1 MAEKLFAQR
10 KSAGWPVRSTIN
22 GARSEIG
29 NSIKELASGV
39 EEAITQIDPNGA
51 SVNTAFGDGPEFEKF
66 GTKVAKS
73 GARFLAQECFRAF
86 TALSEDRP
94 AVRTDLQYAEAY
106 GPFHE
111 FVTNIFEALEID
123 ASAEAFA
130 REACAELRQ
139 ESSIK

>member
-1 MAEKLFAQR
+1 M
-10 KSAGWPVRSTIN
+10 
-22 GARSEIG
+22 
-29 NSIKELASGV
+29 
-39 EEAITQIDPNGA
+39 QIIVVLDFCSQIYCQMPF
-51 SVNTAFGDGPEFEKF
+51 VNLGPEFEKF

-106 GPFHE
+106 GPFLE